1 MSDKREVMSDK
12 IYGYEERVFT
22 SPDGGFEMYGNK
34 GTDGLLYADRTPL
47 PNYYELQHNYARAFV
62 SSVSCDSTAAHLT
75 LTNRYDFLNLKD
87 NVTFHWTLTNNRDTV
102 MQGAF
107 SPDCQPRS
115 TAAYTLSLPRQGGLS
130 LLQFEVE
137 DAQGHVFLHQSFVLN
152 KPAIAWSAGGDPMQ
166 QVQEGPMVRVGRKP
180 TMAEM
185 LKVNDQ
191 RIAKYLQPMDNP
203 YVKANVQT
211 TPEGGALKVVYTLTP
226 DTTDTFLSELGVA
239 YLLNPRF
246 DRVQWIGQGPF
257 ASYPGRRQANRYG
270 FWAKQMDDL
279 YFEGNRM
286 GVDAALFTD
295 GEGNGLL
302 VVGDSLNLNF
312 EQTDRGIVMT
322 VNAAVSGQGPK
333 FARTAFPV
341 VSKRVGTLSGEF
353 RLYSIRAGQVPE
365 AVGKMFARPAD
376 VPPAFRPFCTQYDT
390 YLLKYSDIRP

>member
-1 MSDKREVMSDK
+1 
-12 IYGYEERVFT
+12 
-22 SPDGGFEMYGNK
+22 
-34 GTDGLLYADRTPL
+34 
-47 PNYYELQHNYARAFV
+47 
-62 SSVSCDSTAAHLT
+62 
-75 LTNRYDFLNLKD
+75 
-87 NVTFHWTLTNNRDTV
+87 

-130 LLQFEVE
+130 LLQFDVE
-137 DAQGHVFLHQSFVLN
+137 DAQGHEFLHQSFVLN

-185 LKVNDQ
+185 LKVNGQ

-211 TPEGGALKVVYTLTP
+211 TPEGGALKVSYTLTP

-239 YLLNPRF
+239 YLLDPRF

-270 FWAKQMDDL
+270 FWAKQMGDL
-279 YFEGNRM
+279 YFEGNRI

-365 AVGKMFARPAD
+365 VVGKMFARPAD

-390 YLLKYSDIRP
+390 YLLKYSDIHP

>member
-1 MSDKREVMSDK
+1 M
-12 IYGYEERVFT
+12 
-22 SPDGGFEMYGNK
+22 P
-34 GTDGLLYADRTPL
+34 LL
-47 PNYYELQHNYARAFV
+47 PN
-62 SSVSCDSTAAHLT
+62 
-75 LTNRYDFLNLKD
+75 
-87 NVTFHWTLTNNRDTV
+87 
-102 MQGAF
+102 
-107 SPDCQPRS
+107 
-115 TAAYTLSLPRQGGLS
+115 
-130 LLQFEVE
+130 
-137 DAQGHVFLHQSFVLN
+137 
-152 KPAIAWSAGGDPMQ
+152 I
-166 QVQEGPMVRVGRKP
+166 
-180 TMAEM
+180 
-185 LKVNDQ
+185 
-191 RIAKYLQPMDNP
+191 
-203 YVKANVQT
+203 
-211 TPEGGALKVVYTLTP
+211 
-226 DTTDTFLSELGVA
+226 DTTSTFLSELGVA
-239 YLLNPRF
+239 WLLNPRF

-270 FWAKQMDDL
+270 FWAKQTGDL

-390 YLLKYSDIRP
+390 YLLKYSDIHP